1 MEASFDM
8 AKPIGLIF
16 FLILMICNCSAQGI
30 GPDKKAIERGR
41 QYEHSFSE
49 LGAKHGVDGRLLW
62 VIAYLETRFNPS
74 LISQKGA
81 RGLMQLMPA
90 TAMRYGAADPHN
102 SIEAIDAAAAY
113 LRHLLVRF
121 DGRIDLVLA
130 AYNAGEETVE
140 AYRLGRSIQA
150 AGKIINPS
158 RKITGG
164 IPPYLETQQYVRAG
178 MSILKEPGS
187 TLDFAREKS
196 FKEESRTTPRR
207 SIAFITTIE

>member
-1 MEASFDM
+1 MEASMDM
-8 AKPIGLIF
+8 TKLIGLIF
-16 FLILMICNCSAQGI
+16 FLIFAIGTCSAQGV
-30 GPDKKAIERGR
+30 GLEKKAIERGR
-41 QYEHSFSE
+41 QYEHSFLK
-49 LGAKHGVDGRLLW
+49 LGAKHGVDERLLW
-62 VIAYLETRFNPS
+62 VIAYLETRFNPL

-102 SIEAIDAAAAY
+102 PIEAIDAAAAY

-121 DGRIDLVLA
+121 DGRLDLVLA

-140 AYRLGRSIQA
+140 SYRLGRSIQA
-150 AGKIINPS
+150 GGKIINPS

-164 IPPYLETQQYVRAG
+164 IPPYPETRQYVSAG
-178 MSILKEPGS
+178 LNILKGSGS
-187 TLDFAREKS
+187 TLNFAREKS